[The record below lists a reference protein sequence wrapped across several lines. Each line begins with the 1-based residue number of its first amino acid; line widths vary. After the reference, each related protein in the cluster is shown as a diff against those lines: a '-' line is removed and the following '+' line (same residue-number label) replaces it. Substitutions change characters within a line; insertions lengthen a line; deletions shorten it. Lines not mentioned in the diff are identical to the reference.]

1 MLDLLESQGPIG
13 SYDFKRGWF
22 SVAASRC
29 HDEAHLPKHGNLV
42 VHGGAHSCQQLSHLC
57 RAHYLLALLGSPCY
71 VLEKCSPVLGFI
83 QWQLRYQCYTNGM
96 PFEHSYSASN

>member
-13 SYDFKRGWF
+13 SCDFKRGWF

-42 VHGGAHSCQQLSHLC
+42 VHGGAHSCPICAGPITCLEAPVTFWKSVAPSLDSFNGSCATNVIPMVCPLSTHTV
-57 RAHYLLALLGSPCY
+57 RQTDPSRP
-71 VLEKCSPVLGFI
+71 
-83 QWQLRYQCYTNGM
+83 
-96 PFEHSYSASN
+96 